1 MANNTGKCIY
11 KYDCECVSPGINNI
25 MCRLGP
31 LTKVINSAEGCTA
44 DGCRYTAYL
53 LGKNEENSA
62 FYYEISLAIESCS
75 CCMAIRLS
83 DFVGYEPKIR
93 MLDFTGDGGDDMYIT
108 VASGGSGG
116 YEFFNIFTFQ
126 NCTLTKL
133 FSSQEFNQISQYT
146 AMYMDGCKV
155 AVMPNDGSALY
166 LIDISCRDEAYLS
179 QIYDEE
185 CMLLAPVSGMVGGAN
200 YSQSII
206 NGNRTDLQVYQ
217 RITGLY
223 NADQLGNVIT
233 SLSYIGGKFVPYMV
247 MVATSSCP
255 MNETTT

>member
-11 KYDCECVSPGINNI
+11 EYECECVSPCINNI
-25 MCRLGP
+25 ICRLGP
-31 LTKVINSAEGCTA
+31 KTKVIDSAEGCTVN
-44 DGCRYTAYL
+44 DCRYTAYL
-53 LGKNEENSA
+53 LGKNEENSP
-62 FYYEISLAIESCS
+62 FYYELSLAIESCT
-75 CCMAIRLS
+75 CCMAIRLG
-83 DFVGYEPKIR
+83 DFVGYNPKITL
-93 MLDFTGDGGDDMYIT
+93 LDFTGDGGDDIYLT
-108 VASGGSGG
+108 VESGGSGG
-116 YEFFNIFTFQ
+116 YEFFNIFTFR
-126 NCTLTKL
+126 NCCLTKL

-179 QIYDEE
+179 QIYDED
-185 CMLLAPVSGMVGGAN
+185 CILLAPVSGMVGGAN

-206 NGNRTDLQVYQ
+206 NGGRTDLQVYQ

-233 SLSYIGGKFVPYMV
+233 SLSYVGGKFTPYMV
-247 MVATSSCP
+247 MVSTSPCP